1 MLYTIVA
8 IAFGWLVYLFKRPR
22 IYGNKQNLK
31 TKGGV
36 IYIANHRN
44 LLDPVML
51 AITIPRR
58 IHFMAKKE
66 LFEGKIAN
74 WFFRSLLVFPV
85 NRKTAD
91 FKSLR
96 QALKLLE
103 EGHAFGIFP
112 EGRRA
117 VMDEMD
123 DFEKGTA
130 FIASRTEAPIVP
142 IYISPTTYSGWRR
155 LRMIVGDKIYAKDV
169 LAGCDRRELVDALTE
184 KMQGDMEALKKRME
198 EIYPR
203 KKSKKNAAHPARAKL
218 S

>member
-1 MLYTIVA
+1 MLYVIFIVL
-8 IAFGWLVYLFKRPR
+8 FGWALFLFKRPK
-22 IYGNKQNLK
+22 IYGEKRNLR

-36 IYIANHRN
+36 IFIANHRN

-51 AITIPRR
+51 AITIPRC

-66 LFEGKIAN
+66 LFESKLGN
-74 WFFRSLLVFPV
+74 WFFRSCFVFPV

-91 FKSLR
+91 LKSLR

-103 EGHAFGIFP
+103 EGKAFGIFP

-130 FIASRTEAPIVP
+130 LIASRTEAPIVP
-142 IYISPTTYSGWRR
+142 IYISPSTYKPGG
-155 LRMIVGDKIYAKDV
+155 RMRAIVGEKILVSEVKAHM
-169 LAGCDRRELVDALTE
+169 GSRRLVDALTE
-184 KMQGDMEALKKRME
+184 RMQKDMEALKESLEEATGKR
-198 EIYPR
+198 R
-203 KKSKKNAAHPARAKL
+203 ARN
-218 S
+218 

>member
-1 MLYTIVA
+1 MLYVLAVI
-8 IAFGWLVYLFKRPR
+8 LFKLLLIIIHRPV
-22 IYGNKQNLK
+22 IYGRKENLR

-36 IYIANHRN
+36 IFIANHRN

-51 AITIPRR
+51 AVAIPRC

-66 LFEGKIAN
+66 LFESRLGN
-74 WFFRSLLVFPV
+74 WAFRSLLVFPV

-96 QALKLLE
+96 QALALLE
-103 EGHAFGIFP
+103 QGKAFGIFP

-117 VMDEMD
+117 VGDEMD

-142 IYISPTTYSGWRR
+142 VYISPTSYERSRKLR
-155 LRMIVGDKIYAKDV
+155 LIVGEKIFASEV
-169 LAGCDRRELVDALTE
+169 RAGCGSRRLVDALTDR
-184 KMQGDMEALKKRME
+184 MQRDMEALKERME
-198 EIYPR
+198 EITA
-203 KKSKKNAAHPARAKL
+203 KKKR
-218 S
+218 

>member
-1 MLYTIVA
+1 MLYVILMA
-8 IAFGWLVYLFKRPR
+8 LFGWGVVLLKRPK
-22 IYGNKQNLK
+22 IYGKKENLR

-36 IYIANHRN
+36 IFIANHRN
-44 LLDPVML
+44 LMDPVML
-51 AITIPRR
+51 GVTIPRC

-66 LFEGKIAN
+66 LFESKFGN

-91 FKSLR
+91 LKSLR

-103 EGHAFGIFP
+103 EGKAFGIFP

-117 VMDEMD
+117 VADEMD
-123 DFEKGTA
+123 DLEKGTA

-155 LRMIVGDKIYAKDV
+155 LRYIVGEKIYAKDV
-169 LAGCDRRELVDALTE
+169 LETCERRELVEALTE
-184 KMQGDMEALKKRME
+184 RMQSDMEALKKRMD
-198 EIYPR
+198 EIYPGKKAEKNR
-203 KKSKKNAAHPARAKL
+203 KK
-218 S
+218 

>member
-1 MLYTIVA
+1 MLYVIFIVL
-8 IAFGWLVYLFKRPR
+8 FGWALFLFKRPK
-22 IYGNKQNLK
+22 IYGEKKNLR

-36 IYIANHRN
+36 IFIANHRN

-51 AITIPRR
+51 AITIPRC

-66 LFEGKIAN
+66 LFESKLGN
-74 WFFRSLLVFPV
+74 WFFRSCFVFPV

-91 FKSLR
+91 LKSLR

-103 EGHAFGIFP
+103 EGKAFGIFP

-117 VMDEMD
+117 VADEMD

-130 FIASRTEAPIVP
+130 FIASRTDAPIVP

-155 LRMIVGDKIYAKDV
+155 LRYIVGEKIYAKDV
-169 LAGCDRRELVDALTE
+169 LETCERRELVDALTE
-184 KMQGDMEALKKRME
+184 RMQNDMEALKKRMD
-198 EIYPR
+198 EIYPG
-203 KKSKKNAAHPARAKL
+203 KKAKKRR
-218 S
+218 

>member
-1 MLYTIVA
+1 MLYVLAVI
-8 IAFGWLVYLFKRPR
+8 LFKFWLILLHRPAV
-22 IYGNKQNLK
+22 YGRKENLR

-36 IYIANHRN
+36 IFIANHRN

-51 AITIPRR
+51 AVAIPRC

-66 LFEGKIAN
+66 LFDSRLGN
-74 WFFRSLLVFPV
+74 WAFRNLLVFPV

-91 FKSLR
+91 MKSLK

-103 EGHAFGIFP
+103 EGKAFGIFP

-117 VMDEMD
+117 AGDEMD

-142 IYISPTTYSGWRR
+142 IYISPTTYTGSRKLR
-155 LRMIVGDKIYAKDV
+155 LIVGEKIFVSEVK
-169 LAGCDRRELVDALTE
+169 AGCGSRRLVDALTDR
-184 KMQGDMEALKKRME
+184 MQRDMEALKERME
-198 EIYPR
+198 EITA
-203 KKSKKNAAHPARAKL
+203 KKKR
-218 S
+218 